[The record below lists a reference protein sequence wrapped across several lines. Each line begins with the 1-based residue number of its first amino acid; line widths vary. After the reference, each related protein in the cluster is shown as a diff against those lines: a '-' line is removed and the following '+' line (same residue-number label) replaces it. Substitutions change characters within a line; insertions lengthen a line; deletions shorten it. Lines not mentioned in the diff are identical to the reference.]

1 MKIKIYHGSVSEG
14 DADEFHLVQNHLI
27 DPNANIDRVIMY
39 AEQRHLMTL
48 LTSGIR
54 EGKYTAPGFT
64 PKGGDTV
71 QTHIKQ
77 IPQAEM
83 VSSNAWS
90 YKIMGRIQ
98 KAVEVLGA
106 AAVGTIIAG
115 TQTKGGSFKLYLKD
129 NYLTPGMNAVFFNG
143 EHARVMSRPIG
154 FDGKYLYSFEC
165 YPGKTFAWATWIGTQ
180 LGRKTIFGGFT
191 TYGER
196 SRRGYGNFHYPDRY
210 IQHTTKQRKSI
221 SLSGDVN
228 ANQVIWYELNEKKGF
243 VYEAEAQTRA
253 QFLLEDE
260 YRLWWGESTMRDS
273 YGNLLTRASMQ
284 DEEGNDIVAGDG
296 YIQQIKGANDMDTS
310 NADGSAT
317 YDDFRDMV
325 KQIKKKKNRISGN
338 TYVVVTG
345 SDGMANAHDVA
356 SSRYTVGQP
365 LITMG
370 NQSDKAG
377 GAEPTTGYNFK
388 KLNIA
393 GEQLIFVENPMQ
405 DDEEKFPRRLANGS
419 LASSSTFYFLDMDTD
434 DSGRSNIE
442 IRARG
447 RAGVNRN
454 IVYLWE
460 NGMTGEGKAQNPVD
474 AKAFHMLKETL
485 LAVYNTK
492 SCGILKPSATA

>member
-1 MKIKIYHGSVSEG
+1 MRIKIYHGSVSEG
-14 DADEFHLVQNHLI
+14 DAQEFHLVQNHLL

-48 LTSGIR
+48 LTSGVR
-54 EGKYTAPGFT
+54 EGRYSAPGWT

-71 QTHIKQ
+71 QTHIKP
-77 IPQAEM
+77 IPHAEM

-98 KAVEVLGA
+98 KAVEVVGA

-115 TQTKGGSFKLYLKD
+115 TTTRGGQFKLYLKD
-129 NYLTPGMNAVFFNG
+129 NYLTPGMNAVFYNG

-154 FDGKYLYSFEC
+154 YSDRFLYTFEC
-165 YPGKTFAWATWIGTQ
+165 YPGKTFSWDTWIGTHI
-180 LGRKTIFGGFT
+180 GRKTIFGGFT

-196 SRRGYGNFHYPDRY
+196 SKRGYGNFHYPDRY

-228 ANQVIWYELNEKKGF
+228 ANEVIWYELNNKKGF
-243 VYEAEAQTRA
+243 VYEAEYQARA

-260 YRLWWGESTMRDS
+260 YRLWFGESTMRDE
-273 YGNLLTRASMQ
+273 YGNLLNRASMQ
-284 DEEGNDIVAGDG
+284 DEEGQDIVAGDG
-296 YIQQIKGANDMDTS
+296 YVKQIQGANDMDTS
-310 NADGSAT
+310 NADGTAT
-317 YDDFRDMV
+317 YEDFRDMV

-338 TYVVVTG
+338 TIIAVCG
-345 SDGMANAHDVA
+345 ADGMANAHDVIA
-356 SSRYTVGQP
+356 ARFSSSNILVQQV
-365 LITMG
+365 
-370 NQSDKAG
+370 NQSQTAG
-377 GAEPTTGYNFK
+377 GAEITVGYKFTR
-388 KLNIA
+388 LNVA
-393 GEQLIFVENPMQ
+393 GDQIIFVENPMQ
-405 DDEEKFPRRLANGS
+405 DDEERFPRRLANGN
-419 LASSSTFYFLDMDTD
+419 LAMSNTFFFLDMDTD
-434 DSGRSNIE
+434 DRGNGNVE

-460 NGMTGEGKAQNPVD
+460 NGMTGEGKAENPVD

-485 LAVYNTK
+485 LAVYNTR